1 VAEHVLTP
9 RVAGGCT
16 ATLRVIHHGPAR
28 DSSEPCWTGSPAA
41 TCARRPRGSRPA
53 AGRRSLSENPGAPLC
68 PEPVAERIVIDPA
81 TEERRDVPAT
91 PDPTRWLTDLMST
104 EHVLWPSLDVADTS
118 KAFAAAV
125 APWTK
130 AVADITKMQMDMLQQ
145 MAALWLAAMPAA
157 ASTTEPI
164 KDRRFADEAWTK
176 DPRSEAVARTYL
188 TQAELMQKALDAAPI
203 DERSKA
209 QWGFALRQVMNALAR
224 RTRW

>member
-1 VAEHVLTP
+1 V
-9 RVAGGCT
+9 
-16 ATLRVIHHGPAR
+16 
-28 DSSEPCWTGSPAA
+28 
-41 TCARRPRGSRPA
+41 
-53 AGRRSLSENPGAPLC
+53 
-68 PEPVAERIVIDPA
+68 
-81 TEERRDVPAT
+81 
-91 PDPTRWLTDLMST
+91 
-104 EHVLWPSLDVADTS
+104 PSLDVADTS

-164 KDRRFADEAWTK
+164 KDRRFAGEAWTK
-176 DPRSEAVARTYL
+176 DPRFAAVARIYL

-209 QWGFALRQVMNALAR
+209 QWGFALRHVMNALSPANTLVTNPEALQLAMGRVEGAGLSRRRAGRCGVRAGADRATGVADECCSAR
-224 RTRW
+224 RTPATRQRGGGVR